1 MRFDLEGKLIDY
13 NLTALPLLT
22 SWSCKNGQKPQTGAE
37 DLNAIIQQCFRESRS
52 ETLEIRFS
60 DLILSFDAVPFA
72 EAGYIGFYGFDVRS
86 LKEADRGTIAGI
98 HLHA

>member
-1 MRFDLEGKLIDY
+1 M
-13 NLTALPLLT
+13 
-22 SWSCKNGQKPQTGAE
+22 
-37 DLNAIIQQCFRESRS
+37 
-52 ETLEIRFS
+52 
-60 DLILSFDAVPFA
+60 LSFDAVPFA